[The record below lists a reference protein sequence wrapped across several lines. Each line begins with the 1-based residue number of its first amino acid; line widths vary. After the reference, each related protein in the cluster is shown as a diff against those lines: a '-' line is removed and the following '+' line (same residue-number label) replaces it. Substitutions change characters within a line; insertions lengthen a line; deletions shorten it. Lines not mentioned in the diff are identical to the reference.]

1 MTHVYKYIN
10 YNKLYINNNYINN
23 ILIYIYIK
31 YNTYCTSLDKNISQ
45 LVLYKYINYMIIHV
59 LGVNMFNCV
68 TYTCLSV
75 LSRLDVF
82 GVALR
87 QEYILL
93 DLYSFGANWCG
104 FLLIWC
110 KFYKNL

>member
-1 MTHVYKYIN
+1 
-10 YNKLYINNNYINN
+10 
-23 ILIYIYIK
+23 
-31 YNTYCTSLDKNISQ
+31 
-45 LVLYKYINYMIIHV
+45 MIIHV
-59 LGVNMFNCV
+59 LGVNKFRCV
-68 TYTCLSV
+68 AYTCLSV
-75 LSRLDVF
+75 LPRPIVF

-93 DLYSFGANWCG
+93 DLYSFGDNCCG

>member
-1 MTHVYKYIN
+1 
-10 YNKLYINNNYINN
+10 
-23 ILIYIYIK
+23 
-31 YNTYCTSLDKNISQ
+31 
-45 LVLYKYINYMIIHV
+45 MIIHV

-75 LSRLDVF
+75 LPRLIVF

-93 DLYSFGANWCG
+93 NLYSFGAIWCEMN
-104 FLLIWC
+104 LIWC